1 MATCYGNQQS
11 LVLDIDLSAGY
22 YNALLE
28 LIDRFFDGDLDQAMF
43 EEKTRYL
50 FVTEAHVLFTIDKL
64 VHSIIKQVRMQCNVV
79 ILDEY

>member
-1 MATCYGNQQS
+1 MTDLYYIGNQLS
-11 LVLDIDLSAGY
+11 LVVDIDLSSGY

-64 VHSIIKQVRMQCNVV
+64 VHSIIKQVCIQCNVS
-79 ILDEY
+79 

>member
-1 MATCYGNQQS
+1 MTDLYYIGNQLS
-11 LVLDIDLSAGY
+11 LVVDIDLSSGY

-28 LIDRFFDGDLDQAMF
+28 LIDRFFDGDLDQVMF

-64 VHSIIKQVRMQCNVV
+64 VHSIIKQVCIQCNVS
-79 ILDEY
+79 